1 MDSAS
6 ILFLSLVLIA
16 AFGGKIL
23 SVSVKYDPVP
33 EGTPIIYPKEGM
45 RDNFNHVL
53 MLIENIYGEKELN
66 NAFMHKEIFKGSYR
80 KEPNNEMLCEA
91 LDSAYKEKETSVKG
105 RM

>member
-1 MDSAS
+1 MHPSS
-6 ILFLSLVLIA
+6 ILFLCLILIA

-33 EGTPIIYPKEGM
+33 EGTPIIYPKEPMG
-45 RDNFNHVL
+45 DNFNTVL
-53 MLIENIYGEKELN
+53 FLIENISCKKELN
-66 NAFMHKEIFKGSYR
+66 NAFMHKEIFKGNYR